1 VTVVLFQVRVSRGI
15 GTVRE
20 GARATTKAGFVLA
33 GACVV
38 FAASGYGGP
47 WIAVGLLVLG
57 ALVQVGGELL
67 QASGSWAIGFGLAP
81 DDAQGQYQ
89 GLYNTGFSLSAML
102 APAVLVAL
110 VVTLG
115 WPGWLIL
122 GVVFVVTGLLV
133 PPAAAWALRVPPVL
147 GSARSA
153 TLGGEAA

>member
-15 GTVRE
+15 ATVRE

-33 GACVV
+33 VACVV
-38 FAASGYGGP
+38 FVA
-47 WIAVGLLVLG
+47 LLVLG

-67 QASGSWAIGFGLAP
+67 QASGSWAVGFGLAP

-89 GLYNTGFSLSAML
+89 GLYSTGFSLSAML
-102 APAVLVAL
+102 APAFLVAL

-122 GVVFVVTGLLV
+122 GVVFLVTGLLV

-153 TLGGEAA
+153 TLAGEAS